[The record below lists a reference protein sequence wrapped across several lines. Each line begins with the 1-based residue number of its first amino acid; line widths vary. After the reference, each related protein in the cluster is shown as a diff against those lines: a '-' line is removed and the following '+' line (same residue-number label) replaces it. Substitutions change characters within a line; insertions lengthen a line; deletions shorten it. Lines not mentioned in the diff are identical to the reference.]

1 MTSRHWDIWSVA
13 DKSLPVIVTSSL
25 RLTLVAEVQAT
36 RTSVVR
42 AGVLHTTLELLISV
56 NTYLY
61 KLLCNRLTK
70 IPSNGFFYQIS
81 LNISGICM
89 WSAFIENK
97 ITSWMCVYKYIYEAC
112 LFRRLIWQTR
122 YLETLQM
129 WSTLKCVLGYTH
141 LNVYP
146 FQ

>member
-1 MTSRHWDIWSVA
+1 M
-13 DKSLPVIVTSSL
+13 IVTSSL

-89 WSAFIENK
+89 
-97 ITSWMCVYKYIYEAC
+97 
-112 LFRRLIWQTR
+112 
-122 YLETLQM
+122 
-129 WSTLKCVLGYTH
+129 
-141 LNVYP
+141 
-146 FQ
+146 